1 MKNGRYLELVDHYY
15 PRVIG
20 SIDRDISS
28 PTLGSCDRN
37 YWMYKIHDFNSG
49 IIQQSSL
56 TFALLSLIP
65 DCEFKKSCNYLNKEK
80 KEYWR
85 WLSKKIN
92 TYTLSLYRGG
102 YLDEYYPNEKSFPA
116 TCFTS
121 YAVLKSALIL
131 GQFDIVDSDVWPKV
145 VDNIMKKPVSDAA
158 NQDIAACAYLW
169 LYYKNIDSNRS
180 DILSKID
187 ELVKREVFKGK
198 MNEYGGF
205 DFGYASVTL
214 NYLSYMYDDGC
225 TKYLNLILSLSKT
238 LSSFIPLS
246 GVIAGEM
253 FSRNTSYFLPYG
265 ILVGATMDEE
275 SSHNLYRLS
284 CNDVF
289 QKLDDR
295 YLLHYTFPSLV
306 RSALFVF
313 NDFENN
319 LLDIN
324 TDKNNSLV
332 DANEL
337 VTMQIDDTLIIITL
351 LKGGSIA
358 ILNNDCNIYD
368 NGYRIIDKNLIAASN
383 LIGESKLLTKTT
395 DSGVIHYK
403 IESRFGSYKIIQ
415 PSIIKTI
422 AIRLMSLFGRHLNKL
437 FKYLLITNPTLIDN
451 VSLIRSI
458 TIDSNMKTVRIV
470 DCINSEKKLKI
481 MESPV
486 SSFRLVP
493 SAKFYQLD
501 EEYFYGKD
509 INMSYDGS
517 KYTREKIFKI

>member
-1 MKNGRYLELVDHYY
+1 
-15 PRVIG
+15 
-20 SIDRDISS
+20 
-28 PTLGSCDRN
+28 
-37 YWMYKIHDFNSG
+37 
-49 IIQQSSL
+49 
-56 TFALLSLIP
+56 
-65 DCEFKKSCNYLNKEK
+65 
-80 KEYWR
+80 
-85 WLSKKIN
+85 
-92 TYTLSLYRGG
+92 
-102 YLDEYYPNEKSFPA
+102 
-116 TCFTS
+116 
-121 YAVLKSALIL
+121 
-131 GQFDIVDSDVWPKV
+131 
-145 VDNIMKKPVSDAA
+145 MKKPVSDAA

-422 AIRLMSLFGRHLNKL
+422 AIRL
-437 FKYLLITNPTLIDN
+437 
-451 VSLIRSI
+451 
-458 TIDSNMKTVRIV
+458 IV
-470 DCINSEKKLKI
+470 
-481 MESPV
+481 
-486 SSFRLVP
+486 
-493 SAKFYQLD
+493 
-501 EEYFYGKD
+501 
-509 INMSYDGS
+509 
-517 KYTREKIFKI
+517 